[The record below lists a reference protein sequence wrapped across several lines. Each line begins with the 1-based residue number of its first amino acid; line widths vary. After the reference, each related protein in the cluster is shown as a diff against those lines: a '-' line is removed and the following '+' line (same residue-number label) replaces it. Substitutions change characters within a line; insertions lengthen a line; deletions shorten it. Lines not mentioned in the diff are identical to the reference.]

1 MGYWESGLS
10 LQIRRCGM
18 EFIKKSF
25 KRELLAGFLIVALLP
40 LVLCCAFLIQMFK
53 AKLASDYQKQDMEQA
68 ATIEERL
75 TTLFQEFD
83 RVTESVGKDGAIQ
96 DSMMGNGSRNAVYS
110 RLYEATAGLREAAQF
125 DIYSGEGICQYS
137 TGTGTVHTKLP
148 VYWGIMK
155 VAAAHPE
162 ELIIRREKEYLGDS
176 DILLRA
182 VRAIRDEEADI
193 LGYIVVSMR
202 EAHFESVL
210 KGTYSSQDGVCI
222 LNSFWETV
230 YSTEAASRE
239 EIGAVLR
246 KRVMDGKDILEPYHN
261 NWIYVSRLG
270 ETGLMSVFLRPEVF
284 TADTTRSMYSV
295 LLIMAAASLL
305 LCIVV
310 AARMSNHLSWP
321 IRVLNRAMQELQE
334 GNLDTRITSCR
345 TDEFGQ
351 LSNNFNVMAKELK
364 NYMERQVSQQKEL
377 NDVQIA
383 MMQAQLNPHF
393 LYNTLDTMKWVAK
406 ANHIPEIATLAAKL
420 AKILRTSISRD
431 QLITLQEEMELVE
444 SYAEIQRIRFNG
456 KFRFEYVLPKKL
468 QACII
473 PKLIV
478 QPIVENSVIHG
489 LAECEEGTIRV
500 AASEDGGMLTI
511 EVTDDGCGISPEVM
525 ERLNSRDR
533 EKLAG
538 HIGFYNVDT
547 IIRLHYGEEYGLK
560 VDRPESGGTRVVI
573 AIPLTRKGGKQ
584 DVEGIGSR

>member
-1 MGYWESGLS
+1 MD
-10 LQIRRCGM
+10 
-18 EFIKKSF
+18 FIKKSF

-40 LVLCCAFLIQMFK
+40 LVLCCAFLIQLFK

-68 ATIEERL
+68 ATIDERL
-75 TTLFQEFD
+75 TALFRDFGK
-83 RVTESVGKDGAIQ
+83 VTESVGDDGEIREA
-96 DSMMGNGSRNAVYS
+96 MAGNGSRNAVYS
-110 RLYEATAGLREAAQF
+110 RLYEATSGLRKLAQF
-125 DIYSGEGICQYS
+125 DLYSSEGICQYS
-137 TGTGTVHTKLP
+137 TGTGTVHTQMP

-155 VAAAHPE
+155 VAAAHPD
-162 ELIIRREKEYLGDS
+162 ELIIRREKEYVGDS

-182 VRAIRDEEADI
+182 ARVIRDEQEDI
-193 LGYIVVSMR
+193 LGFMVVSMK
-202 EAHFESVL
+202 AMHFEEVL

-230 YSTEAASRE
+230 YSTEAAARE
-239 EIGAVLR
+239 GIGGVLR
-246 KRVMDGKDILEPYHN
+246 KRRMEGEDILEPYRN
-261 NWIYVSRLG
+261 NRIYVSELG

-305 LCIVV
+305 LCVAV

-334 GNLDTRITSCR
+334 GKLDTRITSR
-345 TDEFGQ
+345 WTDEFGQ
-351 LSNNFNVMAKELK
+351 LSDNFNVMAKELK
-364 NYMERQVSQQKEL
+364 DYMERQVSQQKEL

-406 ANHIPEIATLAAKL
+406 ANHIPELATLAAKL
-420 AKILRTSISRD
+420 AKILRTSISRA
-431 QLITLQEEMELVE
+431 QLITLQEELELVE
-444 SYAEIQRIRFNG
+444 SYAEIQRIRFHG
-456 KFRFEYVLPKKL
+456 KFQFEYILPGNL
-468 QACII
+468 RGCII

-489 LAECEEGTIRV
+489 LAECEAGTIRV
-500 AASEDGGMLTI
+500 VASERDGMLSV

-547 IIRLHYGEEYGLK
+547 IIRLHYGEEYGLR
-560 VDRPESGGTRVVI
+560 VDRLESGGTRVVI
-573 AIPLTRKGGKQ
+573 AIPLMSEGGIQ
-584 DVEGIGSR
+584 DAEGIGSR

>member
-1 MGYWESGLS
+1 
-10 LQIRRCGM
+10 M

-25 KRELLAGFLIVALLP
+25 KRELLACFLIVALLP
-40 LVLCCAFLIQMFK
+40 MILCCAFLIQMFK

-68 ATIEERL
+68 ATIDRRMTE
-75 TTLFQEFD
+75 LFRDFGE
-83 RVTESVGKDGAIQ
+83 VTERIGDDAAIQ
-96 DSMMGNGSRNAVYS
+96 ASMAGNGSRNAVYS
-110 RLYEATAGLREAAQF
+110 SLYEVTAGIRETAQF
-125 DIYSGEGICQYS
+125 DLYSREGICQYS
-137 TGTGTVHTKLP
+137 TGTGMVHTQMP
-148 VYWGIMK
+148 VYWGIIK

-162 ELIIRREKEYLGDS
+162 ELIIRREKEYLGES

-182 VRAIRDEEADI
+182 ARAIRDEQDEI
-193 LGYIVVSMR
+193 LGYVVISMR
-202 EAHFESVL
+202 QEHFEDVL

-230 YSTEAASRE
+230 YSTEAAARE
-239 EIGAVLR
+239 DIGAVLR
-246 KRVMDGKDILEPYHN
+246 KRMMDGEDILQSYHN
-261 NWIYVSRLG
+261 NRIYVSELG

-305 LCIVV
+305 LCVAV

-321 IRVLNRAMQELQE
+321 IRVLNRAMQELQG
-334 GNLDTRITSCR
+334 GNLDTRINSRR
-345 TDEFGQ
+345 TDEFGE
-351 LSNNFNVMAKELK
+351 LSDSFNVMAKELK
-364 NYMERQVSQQKEL
+364 QYMERQVSQQKEL

-431 QLITLQEEMELVE
+431 QLITLQEEMDLVE

-456 KFRFEYVLPKKL
+456 KFRFEYVLPEDL
-468 QACII
+468 CSCII

-500 AASEDGGMLTI
+500 VASDCDGMLTI

-547 IIRLHYGEEYGLK
+547 IIRLHYGEEYGLR
-560 VDRPESGGTRVVI
+560 VDRPACGGTRVI
-573 AIPLTRKGGKQ
+573 IGIPLVTGR
-584 DVEGIGSR
+584 E

>member
-1 MGYWESGLS
+1 
-10 LQIRRCGM
+10 M

-25 KRELLAGFLIVALLP
+25 KRELLASFLIVALLP
-40 LVLCCAFLIQMFK
+40 LVLCCAFLIQLFK

-68 ATIEERL
+68 ATIDERM
-75 TTLFQEFD
+75 TELFGDFEKVAEKIGSD
-83 RVTESVGKDGAIQ
+83 AAIRESMAG
-96 DSMMGNGSRNAVYS
+96 SGSRNAVYS
-110 RLYEATAGLREAAQF
+110 RLYEATVGIREVAQF
-125 DIYSGEGICQYS
+125 DLYSRDGICQYS
-137 TGTGTVHTKLP
+137 TGTGTVHTQMP

-155 VAAAHPE
+155 VAAAHPD
-162 ELIIRREKEYLGDS
+162 ELIIRREKEYLGES

-182 VRAIRDEEADI
+182 ARVIRDEQEDV
-193 LGYIVVSMR
+193 LGYVVISMR
-202 EAHFESVL
+202 EGHFEDVL

-230 YSTEAASRE
+230 YSTEAAARE
-239 EIGAVLR
+239 DIGAVLR
-246 KRVMDGKDILEPYHN
+246 KRMMDGEDILESCHN
-261 NWIYVSRLG
+261 NRIYVSELG
-270 ETGLMSVFLRPEVF
+270 ETGLISVFLRPEVF

-295 LLIMAAASLL
+295 LLIMTAASLL

-321 IRVLNRAMQELQE
+321 IRVLNRAMQELQG
-334 GNLDTRITSCR
+334 GNLDTRINSR
-345 TDEFGQ
+345 RLDEFGE
-351 LSNNFNVMAKELK
+351 LSDSFNVMAKELK
-364 NYMERQVSQQKEL
+364 RYMEHQVSQQKEL

-431 QLITLQEEMELVE
+431 QMITLQEEMELVE
-444 SYAEIQRIRFNG
+444 NYAEIQRIRFNG
-456 KFRFEYVLPKKL
+456 KFRFEYVLPEEL
-468 QACII
+468 RTCII

-500 AASEDGGMLTI
+500 EASDREGILTI
-511 EVTDDGCGISPEVM
+511 EVTDDGCGISPEVL

-533 EKLAG
+533 EKLTG

-547 IIRLHYGEEYGLK
+547 IIRLHYGEEYGLR
-560 VDRPESGGTRVVI
+560 VDRPECGGTRVSI
-573 AIPLTRKGGKQ
+573 AIPLIMGR
-584 DVEGIGSR
+584 E

>member
-1 MGYWESGLS
+1 MD
-10 LQIRRCGM
+10 
-18 EFIKKSF
+18 FIKKSF

-40 LVLCCAFLIQMFK
+40 LVLCCAFLIQMFQ
-53 AKLASDYQKQDMEQA
+53 AKLASDYQKQNMEQA
-68 ATIEERL
+68 ATIDERL
-75 TTLFQEFD
+75 TALFWDFD
-83 RVTESVGKDGAIQ
+83 RVAEAVGDDNAVQ
-96 DSMMGNGSRNAVYS
+96 DSLKGEGSRNAVYS
-110 RLYEATAGLREAAQF
+110 MLYETTSELRELAQF

-137 TGTGTVHTKLP
+137 TGTGTVHTKMP
-148 VYWGIMK
+148 IYWGIMK
-155 VAAAHPE
+155 VASTHPE
-162 ELIIRREKEYLGDS
+162 ELIIRREKGYLGDS

-182 VRAIRDEEADI
+182 ARAIRDDEENI
-193 LGYIVVSMR
+193 LGFVVVSMR
-202 EAHFESVL
+202 EAHFEEVL

-230 YSTEAASRE
+230 YSTEAATRE
-239 EIGAVLR
+239 DIGAVLR
-246 KRVMDGKDILEPYHN
+246 KRIMGGEDILEPYHN
-261 NWIYVSRLG
+261 NRIYVSELG

-284 TADTTRSMYSV
+284 TADTIRSMYSV
-295 LLIMAAASLL
+295 LLVMAAASLL

-334 GNLDTRITSCR
+334 GNLDTRITSRR

-351 LSNNFNVMAKELK
+351 LSDNFNVMAQELK
-364 NYMERQVSQQKEL
+364 SFMKRQVSQQKEL

-431 QLITLQEEMELVE
+431 QFITLQEEMELVE

-456 KFRFEYVLPKKL
+456 KFQFEYVLPENL
-468 QACII
+468 RGCVI

-478 QPIVENSVIHG
+478 QPIVENAVIHG
-489 LAECEEGTIRV
+489 FAECEEGTVRV
-500 AASEDGGMLTI
+500 VVSECAGALTV

-525 ERLNSRDR
+525 ERLNSRNR

-547 IIRLHYGEEYGLK
+547 IIRLHYGDEYGLK
-560 VDRPESGGTRVVI
+560 VNRPENGGTRVVI
-573 AIPLTRKGGKQ
+573 TIPFTFKGGDK
-584 DVEGIGSR
+584 RC

>member
-1 MGYWESGLS
+1 
-10 LQIRRCGM
+10 M

-25 KRELLAGFLIVALLP
+25 KRELLASFLIVALLP
-40 LVLCCAFLIQMFK
+40 MILCCAFLIQMFK

-68 ATIEERL
+68 ATIDRRMTE
-75 TTLFQEFD
+75 LFRDFGE
-83 RVTESVGKDGAIQ
+83 VTEMIGNDAAIQ
-96 DSMMGNGSRNAVYS
+96 ASMAGNGSRNVVYS
-110 RLYEATAGLREAAQF
+110 RLYEVTAGIRETAQF
-125 DIYSGEGICQYS
+125 DLYSREGICQYS
-137 TGTGTVHTKLP
+137 TGTGMVHTQMP
-148 VYWGIMK
+148 VYWGIIK
-155 VAAAHPE
+155 VAAAHSE
-162 ELIIRREKEYLGDS
+162 ELIIRREKEYLGES

-182 VRAIRDEEADI
+182 ARAIRDEQDEI
-193 LGYIVVSMR
+193 LGYVVISMR
-202 EAHFESVL
+202 QEHFEDVL

-230 YSTEAASRE
+230 YSTEAAARE
-239 EIGAVLR
+239 DIGAVLR
-246 KRVMDGKDILEPYHN
+246 KRMMDGEDILESYHN
-261 NWIYVSRLG
+261 NRIYVSELG

-305 LCIVV
+305 LCVAV

-321 IRVLNRAMQELQE
+321 IRVLNRAMQELQG
-334 GNLDTRITSCR
+334 GNLDTRINSRR
-345 TDEFGQ
+345 TDEFGE
-351 LSNNFNVMAKELK
+351 LSDSFNVMAKELK
-364 NYMERQVSQQKEL
+364 QYMERQVSQQKEL

-456 KFRFEYVLPKKL
+456 KFRFEYVLPEEL
-468 QACII
+468 CACII

-489 LAECEEGTIRV
+489 LAECEKGTIRV
-500 AASEDGGMLTI
+500 VASDCEGMLTI
-511 EVTDDGCGISPEVM
+511 EVTDDGCGIGPEVM

-547 IIRLHYGEEYGLK
+547 IIRLHYGEEYGLR
-560 VDRPESGGTRVVI
+560 VDRPACGGTRVI
-573 AIPLTRKGGKQ
+573 IEIPLVTGR
-584 DVEGIGSR
+584 E

>member
-1 MGYWESGLS
+1 MD
-10 LQIRRCGM
+10 
-18 EFIKKSF
+18 FIKKSF

-40 LVLCCAFLIQMFK
+40 LVLCCAFLIQMFQ
-53 AKLASDYQKQDMEQA
+53 AKLASDYQKQNMEQA
-68 ATIEERL
+68 ATIDERL
-75 TTLFQEFD
+75 TALFWDFD
-83 RVTESVGKDGAIQ
+83 RVAEAVGYDNAVQ
-96 DSMMGNGSRNAVYS
+96 DSLKGKGSRNAVYS
-110 RLYEATAGLREAAQF
+110 TLYETTSELRELAQF

-137 TGTGTVHTKLP
+137 TGTGTVHTKMP
-148 VYWGIMK
+148 IYWGIMK
-155 VAAAHPE
+155 VASTHPE
-162 ELIIRREKEYLGDS
+162 ELIIRREKGYLGDS

-182 VRAIRDEEADI
+182 AKAIRDHEENI
-193 LGYIVVSMR
+193 LGFVVVSMR
-202 EAHFESVL
+202 EAHFEEVL

-230 YSTEAASRE
+230 YSTEAATRE
-239 EIGAVLR
+239 DIGAVLR
-246 KRVMDGKDILEPYHN
+246 KRIMGGEDILEPYHN
-261 NWIYVSRLG
+261 NRIYVSELG

-284 TADTTRSMYSV
+284 TADTIRSMYSV
-295 LLIMAAASLL
+295 LLVMAAASLL

-334 GNLDTRITSCR
+334 GNLDTRITSRR

-351 LSNNFNVMAKELK
+351 LSDNFNVMAQELK
-364 NYMERQVSQQKEL
+364 SYMKRQVSQQKEL

-456 KFRFEYVLPKKL
+456 KFQFEYVLPENL
-468 QACII
+468 RGCVI

-478 QPIVENSVIHG
+478 QPIVENAVIHG
-489 LAECEEGTIRV
+489 FAECEDGTVRV
-500 AASEDGGMLTI
+500 VASECAGALTV

-560 VDRPESGGTRVVI
+560 VDRPDKGGTRVAI
-573 AIPLTRKGGKQ
+573 AIPFTFKGG
-584 DVEGIGSR
+584 GMRC

>member
-1 MGYWESGLS
+1 
-10 LQIRRCGM
+10 M

-25 KRELLAGFLIVALLP
+25 KRELLACFLIVALLP
-40 LVLCCAFLIQMFK
+40 MILCCAFLIQMFK

-68 ATIEERL
+68 ATIDRRMTE
-75 TTLFQEFD
+75 LFRDFGE
-83 RVTESVGKDGAIQ
+83 VTERIGDDAAIQ
-96 DSMMGNGSRNAVYS
+96 ASMAGKGSRNAVYS
-110 RLYEATAGLREAAQF
+110 SLYEVTAGIRETAQF
-125 DIYSGEGICQYS
+125 DLYSREGICQYS
-137 TGTGTVHTKLP
+137 TGTGMVHTQMP
-148 VYWGIMK
+148 VYWGIIK

-162 ELIIRREKEYLGDS
+162 ELIIRREKEYLGES

-182 VRAIRDEEADI
+182 ARAIRDEQDEI
-193 LGYIVVSMR
+193 LGYVVISMR
-202 EAHFESVL
+202 QEHFEDVL

-230 YSTEAASRE
+230 YSTEAAARE
-239 EIGAVLR
+239 DIGAVLR
-246 KRVMDGKDILEPYHN
+246 KRMMDGEDILQSYHN
-261 NWIYVSRLG
+261 NRIYVSELG

-305 LCIVV
+305 LCVAV

-321 IRVLNRAMQELQE
+321 IRVLNRAMQELQG
-334 GNLDTRITSCR
+334 GNLDTRINSRR
-345 TDEFGQ
+345 TDEFGE
-351 LSNNFNVMAKELK
+351 LSDSFNVMAKELK
-364 NYMERQVSQQKEL
+364 QYMERQVSQQKEL

-456 KFRFEYVLPKKL
+456 KFRFEYVLPEDL
-468 QACII
+468 CSCII

-500 AASEDGGMLTI
+500 VASDCDGMLTI

-547 IIRLHYGEEYGLK
+547 IIRLHYGEEYGLR
-560 VDRPESGGTRVVI
+560 VDRPACGGTRVI
-573 AIPLTRKGGKQ
+573 IGIPLVTGR
-584 DVEGIGSR
+584 E

>member
-1 MGYWESGLS
+1 MD
-10 LQIRRCGM
+10 
-18 EFIKKSF
+18 FIKKSF

-40 LVLCCAFLIQMFK
+40 LVLCCAFLIQMFQ
-53 AKLASDYQKQDMEQA
+53 AKLASDYQKQNMEQA
-68 ATIEERL
+68 ATIDERL
-75 TTLFQEFD
+75 TALFWDFD
-83 RVTESVGKDGAIQ
+83 RVAEAVGDDNAVR
-96 DSMMGNGSRNAVYS
+96 DSLKGEGSRNAVYS
-110 RLYEATAGLREAAQF
+110 MLYETTSELRELAQF

-137 TGTGTVHTKLP
+137 TGTGTVHTKMP
-148 VYWGIMK
+148 IYWGIMK
-155 VAAAHPE
+155 VASTHPE
-162 ELIIRREKEYLGDS
+162 ELIIRREKGYLGDS

-182 VRAIRDEEADI
+182 ARAIRDDEENI
-193 LGYIVVSMR
+193 LGFVVVSMR
-202 EAHFESVL
+202 EAHFEEVL

-230 YSTEAASRE
+230 YSTEAATRE
-239 EIGAVLR
+239 DIGAVLR
-246 KRVMDGKDILEPYHN
+246 KRIMGGEDILEPYHN
-261 NWIYVSRLG
+261 NRIYVSELG

-284 TADTTRSMYSV
+284 TADTIRSMYSV
-295 LLIMAAASLL
+295 LLVMAAASLL

-310 AARMSNHLSWP
+310 AARMSSHLSWP

-334 GNLDTRITSCR
+334 GNLDTRITSRR

-351 LSNNFNVMAKELK
+351 LSDNFNVMAQELK
-364 NYMERQVSQQKEL
+364 SYMKHQVSQQKEL

-456 KFRFEYVLPKKL
+456 KFQFEYVLPENL
-468 QACII
+468 CGCVI

-478 QPIVENSVIHG
+478 QPIVENAVIHG
-489 LAECEEGTIRV
+489 FAECEEGTIRV
-500 AASEDGGMLTI
+500 VASECAGVLTV

-525 ERLNSRDR
+525 ERLNSRNR

-547 IIRLHYGEEYGLK
+547 IIRLHYGDEYGLK
-560 VDRPESGGTRVVI
+560 VDRPENGGTRVVI
-573 AIPLTRKGGKQ
+573 AIPFTFKGGDK
-584 DVEGIGSR
+584 RC